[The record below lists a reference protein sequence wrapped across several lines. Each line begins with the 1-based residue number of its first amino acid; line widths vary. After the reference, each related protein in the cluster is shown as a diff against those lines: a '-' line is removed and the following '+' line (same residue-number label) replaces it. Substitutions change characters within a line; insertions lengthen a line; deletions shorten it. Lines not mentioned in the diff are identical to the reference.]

1 MADIK
6 HALHIK
12 APVSKVYEAVTRIEG
27 LKAWWTGETTGE
39 EKQGGVIRFGFG
51 QTGFNKMKIISLK
64 KDQKVDWHCV
74 DGSQDWIG
82 TRLRF
87 ELSEDGEKNTLL
99 KFEQCGWK
107 EANEFYAHC
116 NYHWGLYMRSL
127 KSLCETGT
135 GTPYTGK

>member
-6 HALHIK
+6 HAFIIK

-27 LKAWWTGETTGE
+27 LKSWWTGETTGE

-51 QTGFNKMKIISLK
+51 QLGFNKMKIISLK

-74 DGSQDWIG
+74 DGAQDWIG

-87 ELSEDGEKNTLL
+87 ELSEDKDKNTLV

-107 EANEFYAHC
+107 EANDFYAQC

-127 KSLCETGT
+127 KSLCESGA
-135 GTPYTGK
+135 GTPYTG